1 MMGAMG
7 NVVPI
12 VPEVAGHASVA
23 EDPAGAAA
31 RAAQATIGAVAL
43 TLGTLAEVIRQAAGL
58 PDEPA
63 SAPKDGAALVAGAA
77 LGAAT
82 EAMRTAAALVDAG
95 ARAIRPIAVA
105 GASVAAP
112 LRRVSEDLLRRWDA
126 TWEGERPEAEALAGA
141 VASEATRRTVEAV
154 LDQIDLTSLALDR
167 VDLDQ
172 VIGSIDMDE
181 IVRRIDMDAIVARID
196 PNAIADR
203 IDIARMIERID
214 LSALALDVIE
224 GVDLPEIIR
233 ASTGVVASDTMRTV
247 RLETISA
254 DRAVARFVDRILRR
268 REDEGDGGP

>member
-1 MMGAMG
+1 MG

-12 VPEVAGHASVA
+12 VPEAAGPASAA

-58 PDEPA
+58 PEDDPG

-77 LGAAT
+77 LGAAV

-95 ARAIRPIAVA
+95 ARAARPFAVA

-167 VDLDQ
+167 VDLEQ
-172 VIGSIDMDE
+172 VIGTIDMDE

-196 PNAIADR
+196 PNAIADQ
-203 IDIARMIERID
+203 IDISRMIERID
-214 LSALALDVIE
+214 LSTLALDVIE

-233 ASTGVVASDTMRTV
+233 ASTGAVASDTMRTV

-268 REDEGDGGP
+268 RDEDRDVGP